1 MMARPTD
8 WWPLA
13 ESDPVPGDPQR
24 ISEQAAHLASTAQ
37 EISGQVARLRAIAA
51 GQSAEQGLHAEKLK
65 SASSDVA
72 GGLEKV
78 VGRYQKTSA
87 ALSGWVPELEYAQSQ
102 SLKALAQAQDAA
114 ARQRASQPVTRPA
127 GYQETPQDRQDDQT
141 RATALSQASSDLAA
155 ARQML
160 SNATSYRD
168 QKGSET
174 RHKIESAIN
183 DGVSDYWWDKFKG
196 FISKWAWFI
205 GDVCTLLEIFA
216 TALAFVCLF
225 IPGLNFIDALLWAS
239 FFLTLAASI
248 GRGVL
253 AATGSGSWLDFG
265 LDVLALG
272 TFGIS
277 KALSGALKAGAEGAV
292 REGKGLLTAQWL
304 QKFYGANRMG
314 TKVAEMVEGWVME
327 ALPDSSKLGRFAQL
341 VAAGKVGGGLE
352 DWENFSKIA
361 TIFGKLDVVTPGIA
375 RAMNAARAT
384 VVGLRISSGVS
395 LGDSLVS
402 LIGGG
407 APISVNGGVW
417 RLPLGEI
424 PGIGPWLKA
433 TISDNWDK
441 LESATTKGLTTEQ
454 VNFLLKLLHFTP
466 LDPAVSAFHW
476 SLGGGW

>member
-1 MMARPTD
+1 MARPVD
-8 WWPLA
+8 WLPLGD
-13 ESDPVPGDPQR
+13 SDPVPGDPQR

-51 GQSAEQGLHAEKLK
+51 GQLAEQGLHADKLR

-87 ALSGWVPELEYAQSQ
+87 ALSAWVPELEYAQSQ

-114 ARQRASQPVTRPA
+114 SRQRASQPVTRPA
-127 GYQETPQDRQDDQT
+127 GYQETPQDQQDDQT
-141 RATALSQASSDLAA
+141 RATALNQASSDLAA

-160 SNATSYRD
+160 LNATSYRD

-174 RHKIESAIN
+174 RHKIENAIN

-196 FISKWAWFI
+196 FISKYAWLI
-205 GDVCTLLEIFA
+205 GDVCTGLEILA
-216 TALAFVCLF
+216 TALALVCLF
-225 IPGLNFIDALLWAS
+225 IPGLNFIDALLWVA
-239 FFLTLAASI
+239 FGMTALATI

-265 LDVLALG
+265 LDVLALF
-272 TFGIS
+272 TFGAS
-277 KALSGALKAGAEGAV
+277 KILSGALKAGAEGAV
-292 REGKGLLTAQWL
+292 QEGKGLLAAQWVE
-304 QKFYGANRMG
+304 KYFGANRMG
-314 TKVAEMVEGWVME
+314 TKVVDMVEGWVME
-327 ALPDSSKLGRFAQL
+327 ALPDSSRLGRFAQM

-361 TIFGKLDVVTPGIA
+361 TIFGKLDDVTQGIA
-375 RAMNAARAT
+375 RAMNAAKAT
-384 VVGLRISSGVS
+384 VLGLRISTGLS
-395 LGDSLVS
+395 LGDSLAS

-417 RLPLGEI
+417 RLPLGDI

-433 TISDNWDK
+433 VISDNWDK
-441 LESATTKGLTTEQ
+441 LESATTKGLTAEQ

-466 LDPAVSAFHW
+466 LDPAASAFHW
-476 SLGGGW
+476 SVGGGW